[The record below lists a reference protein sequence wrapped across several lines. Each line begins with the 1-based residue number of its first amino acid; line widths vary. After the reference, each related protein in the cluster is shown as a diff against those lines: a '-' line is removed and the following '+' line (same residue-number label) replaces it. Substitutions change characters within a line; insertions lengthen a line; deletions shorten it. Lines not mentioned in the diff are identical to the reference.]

1 MLLHHYR
8 FHPDDTLFDVAAFR
22 DELQHHRQPISLF
35 KQALAS
41 LRERL
46 DERFRHG
53 ADIRD
58 LVYGRAWCLDRLL
71 EVAWERFA
79 WPDDGVAL
87 LAVGGYGRGELHPH
101 SDIDLLLLLEN
112 DDDTP
117 YREPLTGFI
126 TFLWDIGLEIGQSV
140 RSLND
145 CEREAR
151 GDVTIITNLLET
163 RTLAGPE
170 RLREAMRER
179 LSSANMWSS
188 PAFFEAKWQEQIAR
202 HHKHNNSE
210 YHLEPNIKSAPGGL
224 RDIQMIGWVAKR
236 HFGPLRYEDVVAQ
249 GFMNDAELRILSQG
263 QAFLWQVRYALHMLT
278 ERAEDRLLFDH
289 QRTLAKLFGYAD
301 TRERLAVEQFMKTY
315 YRHVTALAGLNDM
328 LLQHFDEVILR
339 AGEALEVKSINPR
352 FEIKGGYIQLRQ
364 PNVFVRRP
372 GALLELFLLMAQ
384 HPEIDGVRAD
394 TIRQIRDHRH
404 LIDGAFRDDL
414 RHQSLFMELLR
425 SGGDVPTQLT
435 RMNRYGVLGKY
446 LPEFGE
452 AVGLMQH
459 DLFHIYTVDAHTL
472 RLMSFLQRFRE
483 ARDGDEYAVAIEVI
497 QKLPK
502 LELLWIAGL
511 YHDIGKGRG
520 GDHSELGAVDA
531 AEFCRRH
538 ALASWDTRL
547 VAWLVEHHLL
557 MSKTAQKRDLSD
569 PDVIH
574 AFARTVRDEV
584 HLDYLYVLTVADISA
599 TNPSLWN
606 GWRASLMRQL
616 YTETRRVL
624 RRGLD
629 NTVDRQGW
637 VDETRVEALGL
648 LRAIGADAVHV
659 EQLWQTFGEDYF
671 LQYTP
676 SEIAWQTQGILAHEA
691 PAHDNPSRHEQ
702 ASPDQPSAS
711 PVATELPLVLVSGP
725 SEDMTEGG
733 TKIFIHARS
742 VDDLFAATAAAIEQL
757 GLSIHD
763 ARIATSSDDWTLN
776 TFILLDDD
784 GEAIR
789 EPSRLEAI
797 RRHLVEELD
806 DPDDY
811 PQIVSRHTPR
821 QLKHFKVPIEVIIEQ
836 DPANARTSLELVAP
850 DRPGLLARVGR
861 IFMEQNISLSA
872 AKIATLGERV
882 EDVFFITDKQ
892 GRPLTDPE
900 AQSRLRA
907 RLCEALDV

>member
-8 FHPDDTLFDVAAFR
+8 FHPDTTLFDADAFGEELAR
-22 DELQHHRQPISLF
+22 DRQPIPLF
-35 KQALAS
+35 KQALNTI
-41 LRERL
+41 RERL
-46 DERFRHG
+46 DERFRDG
-53 ADIRD
+53 ADVRD

-71 EVAWERFA
+71 EIAWARFD
-79 WPDDGVAL
+79 WPDDNVAL
-87 LAVGGYGRGELHPH
+87 LAVGGYGRGELHPY
-101 SDIDLLLLLEN
+101 SDIDLLLLLGQ

-117 YREPLTGFI
+117 YRESLTGFI

-151 GDVTIITNLLET
+151 GDITIITNLLET

-170 RLREAMRER
+170 SLRNAMRER
-179 LSSANMWSS
+179 LSTQHMWSS
-188 PAFFEAKWQEQIAR
+188 AAFFEGKWQEQITR
-202 HHKHNNSE
+202 HYKHNNSE

-263 QAFLWQVRYALHMLT
+263 QAFLWQVRYALHMIAG
-278 ERAEDRLLFDH
+278 RAEDRLLFDH
-289 QRTLAKLFGYAD
+289 QRALARLFGYAD

-328 LLQHFDEVILR
+328 LLQHFDEVILH
-339 AGEALEVKSINPR
+339 AGESLEVRPINAR
-352 FEIKGGYIQLRQ
+352 FEIRGGYIQLRK
-364 PNVFVRRP
+364 PNVFLHRP

-384 HPEIDGVRAD
+384 HPEIEGVRAD

-404 LIDGAFRDDL
+404 LIDDAFRDDL

-425 SGGDVPTQLT
+425 SGGDVPTQLG

-472 RLMSFLQRFRE
+472 RLLSFLQRFRE
-483 ARDGDEYAVAIEVI
+483 TQDTEEYTVAIDVI

-520 GDHSELGAVDA
+520 GDHSQLGAIDA
-531 AEFCRRH
+531 SEFCHRH
-538 ALASWDTRL
+538 ALSNWDTRL
-547 VAWLVEHHLL
+547 VAWLVENHLL
-557 MSKTAQKRDLSD
+557 MSKTAQKRDISD

-574 AFARTVRDEV
+574 AFARTVRDET

-599 TNPSLWN
+599 TNPTLWN

-629 NTVDRQGW
+629 NTIDRQGW
-637 VDETRVEALGL
+637 VSETREEALGL
-648 LRAIGADAVHV
+648 LRAIGADVTRV
-659 EQLWQTFGEDYF
+659 TDLWTTFGEDYF

-676 SEIAWQTQGILAHEA
+676 SEVAWQTQGILGH
-691 PAHDNPSRHEQ
+691 HDDN
-702 ASPDQPSAS
+702 
-711 PVATELPLVLVSGP
+711 LPLILVSAP
-725 SEDMTEGG
+725 SDDMTEGG
-733 TKIFIHARS
+733 TKLFIHTRS
-742 VDDLFAATAAAIEQL
+742 ADDLFAATAAAIEQL

-784 GEAIR
+784 DDAVR
-789 EPSRLEAI
+789 DPARLETI

-821 QLKHFKVPIEVIIEQ
+821 QLKHFRVPIEVIIEQ
-836 DPANARTSLELVAP
+836 DPANARTSLELIAP

-861 IFMEQNISLSA
+861 VFMEQNIALST

-882 EDVFFITDKQ
+882 EDVFFITDKRGQ
-892 GRPLTDPE
+892 PLTDPE
-900 AQSRLRA
+900 AQARLRE
-907 RLCEALDV
+907 RLCEVLDV

>member
-8 FHPDDTLFDVAAFR
+8 FHPDTTLFDAAAFR
-22 DELQHHRQPISLF
+22 EALALESQPIPLF
-35 KQALAS
+35 KQALQTI
-41 LRERL
+41 RDRL
-46 DERFRHG
+46 DERFRNG
-53 ADIRD
+53 ADVRD

-71 EVAWERFA
+71 QVAWERFD
-79 WPDDGVAL
+79 WPDANVAL

-101 SDIDLLLLLEN
+101 SDIDLLLLLGDN
-112 DDDTP
+112 DDTP
-117 YREPLTGFI
+117 YRESLTGFI
-126 TFLWDIGLEIGQSV
+126 TFLWDIGLEVGQSV
-140 RSLND
+140 RSLDD

-151 GDVTIITNLLET
+151 GDITIITNLLET

-170 RLREAMRER
+170 SLREAMRAR
-179 LSSANMWSS
+179 LSTQQMWSS
-188 PAFFEAKWQEQIAR
+188 AAFFEGKWQEQITR
-202 HHKHNNSE
+202 HYKHNNSE
-210 YHLEPNIKSAPGGL
+210 YHLEPNLKSAPGGL

-236 HFGPLRYEDVVAQ
+236 HFGPMRYEDVVAQ

-263 QAFLWQVRYALHMLT
+263 QAFLWQVRYGLHMIAG
-278 ERAEDRLLFDH
+278 RAEDRLLFDH
-289 QRTLAKLFGYAD
+289 QRALAKLFGYVD
-301 TRERLAVEQFMKTY
+301 TPQRLAVEQFMKAY

-328 LLQHFDEVILR
+328 LLQHFDEVILH
-339 AGEALEVKSINPR
+339 AGESLEIKPINTR
-352 FEIKGGYIQLRQ
+352 FEIRGGYIQHRH
-364 PNVFVRRP
+364 PNVFLHRP
-372 GALLELFLLMAQ
+372 DALLELFLLMAQ
-384 HPEIDGVRAD
+384 HPEIEGVRAD

-404 LIDGAFRDDL
+404 LIDDTFRDDL

-452 AVGLMQH
+452 AIGLMQH

-472 RLMSFLQRFRE
+472 RLLSFLQRFRE
-483 ARDGDEYAVAIEVI
+483 ARDTDAYTVAIDVI

-538 ALASWDTRL
+538 ALSNWDTRL

-557 MSKTAQKRDLSD
+557 MSKTAQKRDISD

-574 AFARTVRDEV
+574 GFARTVRDET

-599 TNPSLWN
+599 TNPTLWN

-637 VDETRVEALGL
+637 VSETREEALGL
-648 LRAIGADAVHV
+648 LRAVGADVARVTR
-659 EQLWQTFGEDYF
+659 LWQTFGEDYF

-676 SEIAWQTQGILAHEA
+676 SEVAWQTQGILAHDDD
-691 PAHDNPSRHEQ
+691 H
-702 ASPDQPSAS
+702 
-711 PVATELPLVLVSGP
+711 LPLILVSAP

-733 TKIFIHARS
+733 TKLFIHTRS
-742 VDDLFAATAAAIEQL
+742 ADDLFAATAAAIEQL

-784 GEAIR
+784 DDAIR
-789 EPSRLEAI
+789 DPVRLETI

-821 QLKHFKVPIEVIIEQ
+821 QLKHFRVPVEVIIEQ
-836 DPANARTSLELVAP
+836 DPANARTSLELIAP

-861 IFMEQNISLSA
+861 IFMEQDIALST

-882 EDVFFITDKQ
+882 EDVFFITDKRGQ
-892 GRPLTDPE
+892 PLTDPE
-900 AQSRLRA
+900 AQARLRQ
-907 RLCEALDV
+907 RLYEVLDV